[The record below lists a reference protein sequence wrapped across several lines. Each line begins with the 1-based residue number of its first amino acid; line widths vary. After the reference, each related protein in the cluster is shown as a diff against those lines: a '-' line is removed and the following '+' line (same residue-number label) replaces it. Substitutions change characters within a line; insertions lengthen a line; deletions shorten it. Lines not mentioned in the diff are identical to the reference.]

1 MMLDNLRSEIMFNR
15 ALLFAVLARQTL
27 GLLGILLAACS
38 LWYLLAALMGVD
50 E

>member
-1 MMLDNLRSEIMFNR
+1 MILNNNRSEIMFNR

-38 LWYLLAALMGVD
+38 LWCALSALMGVD